1 MKNLRSLVSI
11 LVFTALIVA
20 TFASSTTATAQA
32 KPVAPVVV
40 MSNVQAQD
48 PIEFESA
55 RLLVENMKQLGLQ
68 VEHKAIPWEQ
78 QSDVVWYSRDKDA
91 AAGWQVTGWRMVARP
106 ERMDPDEFVF
116 NLFHSSTAE
125 KGYNFV
131 GYINPKYDALAEAQR
146 GEPDRDKRRKII
158 FDAQDIIANDVP
170 YIFVAHP
177 RIPFVVRADVWNA
190 DTVVDAQGIGARN
203 FWTMIGLTP
212 TGSQKS
218 IIVNTSLPVKAINP
232 LYISG
237 DADSRVTELIWDRL
251 MRIGPDGLA
260 KPWAAESVKWEDNKN
275 VVVKLRSGMMWHDGK
290 PVTAE
295 DVKFSFEVPQTG
307 ESPMYAPFSSRVTK
321 IEIVDPSTLRF
332 TLKEPWAAFEV
343 ASLAKINLIPKH
355 IWEPEIE
362 RLKKSDKENAEN
374 FQEKMPIGSGP
385 FKFVAWQAGE
395 SIILEANTQHFSA
408 PKAERWIMRI
418 VPNAESV
425 LGQLQT
431 GEINFM
437 TEFDGDATV
446 VSAAVEADKNLKMF
460 ASPDL
465 GFRFF
470 AFNLRLDPF
479 KDVAM
484 RRAVAHV
491 FPRDAVIKNIYKG
504 FAVPADS
511 YVSLAIDFWHNPN
524 LPKYEFSIEKA
535 KKVLSD
541 AGYTWDSSGK
551 LLMPAGK

>member
-1 MKNLRSLVSI
+1 MAMVANRS
-11 LVFTALIVA
+11 TVA
-20 TFASSTTATAQA
+20 AAEA
-32 KPVAPVVV
+32 KPDPPIVVL
-40 MSNVQAQD
+40 SNVQAQD
-48 PIEFESA
+48 PIEFETT

-68 VEHKAIPWEQ
+68 VEQRAIPWEQ
-78 QSDVVWYSRDKDA
+78 QSDVVWYGRDKSA
-91 AAGWQVTGWRMVARP
+91 QEGWQMTAWRMVARP
-106 ERMDPDEFVF
+106 ERMDPDELVF

-131 GYINPKYDALAEAQR
+131 GYNNPKYDALAEAQR
-146 GEPDRDKRRKII
+146 RETDPAKRKEII
-158 FDAQDIIANDVP
+158 FQAQELIANDVP

-177 RIPFVVRADVWNA
+177 RLPYVVRTDIWNA
-190 DTVVDAQGIGARN
+190 DTVVDAQGLGAKN
-203 FWTMIGLTP
+203 FWTWIGLTP
-212 TGSQKS
+212 KGSQKT
-218 IIVNTSLPVKAINP
+218 IITNTGDEVKAINP

-260 KPWAAESVKWEDNKN
+260 KPWAAESVKWEDNKT
-275 VVVKLRSGMMWHDGK
+275 VTVKIRSGMMWHDGK

-295 DVKFSFEVPQTG
+295 DVAFSFGAPKSG
-307 ESPMYAPFSSRVTK
+307 EAPMYAPFTARIADIT
-321 IEIVDPSTLRF
+321 IVDPTTLKF
-332 TLKEPWAAFEV
+332 TLTQPWSAFEV
-343 ASLAKINLIPKH
+343 ASLAKVNLIPKH
-355 IWEPEIE
+355 VWESEIDT
-362 RLKKSDKENAEN
+362 LKKTDKENAEN

-385 FKFVAWQAGE
+385 YKFVAWQPGE
-395 SIILEANTQHFSA
+395 SIILEANTQHFSP
-408 PKAERWIMRI
+408 PKAEKWILRI

-431 GEINFM
+431 GELNFVD
-437 TEFDGDATV
+437 EWDGDSTV
-446 VSAAVEADKNLKMF
+446 VDAAVKADPNLKMF

-484 RRAVAHV
+484 RKAVAYV
-491 FPRDAVIKNIYKG
+491 FPRDAVIKNIFKG

-511 YVSLAIDFWHNPN
+511 YVSLAIDFWHNPK
-524 LPKYEFSIEKA
+524 LPHYDFSIDAA

-541 AGYTWDSSGK
+541 AGYTWDASGK
-551 LLMPAGK
+551 LLLPAK